1 MEFFASHNYPN
12 DKLIVMSDQKSI
24 LICQHLTCRKQ
35 GADKVLQAFR
45 SEDISTE
52 IVCEGSGCL
61 GRCGSGPNILVLPT
75 QTWYHH
81 VRSDEVLAIF
91 AQVDELVVDSQ

>member
-1 MEFFASHNYPN
+1 MATIPN
-12 DKLIVMSDQKSI
+12 DKLSAMSDQQSI

-35 GADKVLQAFR
+35 GAADVLKAFQAMTN
-45 SEDISTE
+45 SGAYQ
-52 IVCEGSGCL
+52 GSGCL

-81 VRSDEVLAIF
+81 VQQDEVPKILTETNLGGIN
-91 AQVDELVVDSQ
+91 